1 MVERTI
7 DEKGGAIGFVDDFN
21 AWVVGDNERQTTGL
35 IQSTVIPHAEQWA
48 KQSGAIF
55 EMDKTSLIHFTR
67 RKTYDDT
74 GSLYFG
80 NDEIKPQESV
90 KVLGVILDKRLTMH
104 QHVTKVANK
113 ATYACIALRSIKGV
127 RPAQARQLY
136 RSCVL
141 PIVDYA
147 ASTWY
152 GPGKQGTTKLVKTLE
167 KT

>member
-1 MVERTI
+1 M
-7 DEKGGAIGFVDDFN
+7 
-21 AWVVGDNERQTTGL
+21 
-35 IQSTVIPHAEQWA
+35 
-48 KQSGAIF
+48 
-55 EMDKTSLIHFTR
+55 
-67 RKTYDDT
+67 
-74 GSLYFG
+74 
-80 NDEIKPQESV
+80 
-90 KVLGVILDKRLTMH
+90 LGVILDKRLTMH

-167 KT
+167 KTQRLGARGILRAWKETRVRVQEPQGMQEMKAQKQRDQGKE